1 MAIVYRTDDGSRWGA
16 GKGSN
21 LAPAEVDVNF
31 WEVVQRLVSL
41 ETNPTAAISIDDV
54 TVAGNQMTV
63 HLTDGSTRGP
73 FTLPTA
79 QWRWTGA
86 WRTATVYF
94 INDIFSLP
102 VRSIQS
108 PSVTPATQRPSTR
121 TPSRAPGTSTT
132 CC

>member
-1 MAIVYRTDDGSRWGA
+1 MAIVYRTNDGARWGA

-21 LAPAEVDVNF
+21 LAPAEEDVNF

-41 ETNPTAAISIDDV
+41 ETNPPSAVRIDEI

-86 WRTATVYF
+86 RRAGTVF
-94 INDIFSLP
+94 FRHDILS
-102 VRSIQS
+102 
-108 PSVTPATQRPSTR
+108 
-121 TPSRAPGTSTT
+121 
-132 CC
+132 